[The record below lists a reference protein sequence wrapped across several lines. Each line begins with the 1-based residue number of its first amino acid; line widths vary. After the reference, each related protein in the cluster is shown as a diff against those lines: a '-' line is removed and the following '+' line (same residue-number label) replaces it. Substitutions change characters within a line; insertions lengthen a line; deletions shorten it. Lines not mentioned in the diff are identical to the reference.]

1 MINLSQLVVDIE
13 VNPHDESP
21 EVLQTINMEVVQPGS
36 SGGRIASLDG
46 FIIFRERCGDAFHS
60 ILDEESDELQRFSV
74 ALFDKYGKVK
84 SHIVSEGFRSGTRCW
99 GRELNVGKI
108 IYVVDV
114 TVHKN
119 RRQGIG
125 SFILKKLFESDYVQ
139 PNDIV
144 ISWPVS
150 RDASNDTLVSFFR
163 KNGFRRIGRTNFLGY
178 SPNPNHPSRRILPES
193 DVESL
198 EDRFPD
204 SGTPTISPIELLAH
218 GPDTIDEERRNKYPL
233 HYAIV
238 DQNTPDIT
246 AVIQSFYD
254 RDPAS
259 IHVPDDRGFAPVF
272 IAARASN
279 IHALNKLIEIG
290 VTEDLKNTNNIEGVT
305 PLDGVLDSMQS
316 TREFCEA
323 MLGTWPGNSEAD
335 MKIVRILK
343 TAMKLPADGDN
354 QLQFGCTCGQC
365 SGGWLSPRMRFALRV
380 QAAFYEDTLP
390 MDLDHFTRGEALDAS
405 EEMIGCG
412 TTDYLPP
419 ALQRRMF
426 KSFYMGFT
434 TIFEVISN
442 IMKNDSQIP
451 KLQDMQNDAIS
462 EWGTSF
468 YFSKGGRVE
477 YALDAV
483 TNSAKAQSRLGDE
496 TFYET
501 FGEDEDFNRLPECTN
516 DDEFE
521 MVRVMLGLNPRES
534 WGPYYL

>member
-1 MINLSQLVVDIE
+1 MVNLSQLVVDIE

-46 FIIFRERCGDAFHS
+46 FIISREPCGDDFHS

-125 SFILKKLFESDYVQ
+125 SFVLKKLFESKYVQ
-139 PNDIV
+139 EKDIV

-150 RDASNDTLVSFFR
+150 RDASNEALVAFFR

-178 SPNPNHPSRRILPES
+178 SPNPNHPSHRILPEN

-204 SGTPTISPIELLAH
+204 SGTPTTSPIELLAR
-218 GPDTIDEERRNKYPL
+218 GPDPAHEERRKKYPL

-238 DQNTPDIT
+238 DQNTPDI
-246 AVIQSFYD
+246 AALIQSFYD
-254 RDPAS
+254 KDPAS
-259 IHVPDDRGFAPVF
+259 IHVPDDRGFLPVF
-272 IAARASN
+272 VAARASN
-279 IHALNKLIEIG
+279 IHALNKLIELG
-290 VTEDLKNTNNIEGVT
+290 VAEDLNNTDNVEGAN
-305 PLDGVLDSMQS
+305 PLDGVLDGMQS

-323 MLGTWPGNSEAD
+323 MLGTWPGNLEAD

-343 TAMKLPADGDN
+343 TAMKLPADNDN

-365 SGGWLSPRMRFALRV
+365 SGV
-380 QAAFYEDTLP
+380 QAAFYKDTLP
-390 MDLDHFTRGEALDAS
+390 MDLDRFRRGEALDAS
-405 EEMIGCG
+405 EAMIGCG

-419 ALQRRMF
+419 ALQINMF
-426 KSFYMGFT
+426 KSFYMGFA
-434 TIFEVISN
+434 TIFDVISK
-442 IMKNDSQIP
+442 IMENDTQIP
-451 KLQDMQNDAIS
+451 KLQDMQNDAVS

-477 YALDAV
+477 YVLDAV
-483 TNSAKAQSRLGDE
+483 TGSAKAQSRLGDGS
-496 TFYET
+496 FYEL
-501 FGEDEDFNRLPECTN
+501 FCNEDFIRLPECTN

-521 MVRVMLGLNPRES
+521 MVEVMLGLNPRES